1 VDFEAEVVIQ
11 AEKSNIAVAAEDG
24 RNGHVPGG
32 FQALLEPLVNPRG
45 MRGLRPPAGTNPS
58 SEANLG
64 SYPAVQ

>member
-1 VDFEAEVVIQ
+1 
-11 AEKSNIAVAAEDG
+11 
-24 RNGHVPGG
+24 
-32 FQALLEPLVNPRG
+32 